1 MRKTGMLLFLALVVL
16 LPLSAEGGSEKAGAG
31 IKEVRV
37 AVATLPTTLDSPRA
51 ASNTCGRISF
61 NVFDALIFAD
71 PLDGYRLKPMLAESW
86 KRIDENTLEL
96 KLRKGVKFHSGDD
109 FTSEDAKY
117 SLERSLDPKNGF
129 ALARSAIATISRVE
143 APDPLTVR
151 IITKEPDPLLEYRI
165 SSNIWGAEILSKRY
179 TSSLSMDDFGFKA
192 VGTGPYKLVELSPSQ
207 VVLERFADFWG
218 PKPEADRIVF
228 KHIPEPAAMI
238 TALVNKEVDM
248 VSQIP
253 PDQVDVLE
261 KYKDLDV
268 KRVLI
273 NNIHVVFYNT
283 SYGAAE
289 GQKGPPGDEP
299 GDRQAAAR
307 RHAVERPQRGAPG
320 PPVRGLRRPLP
331 EGLAEAG
338 VQPRK
343 GEAPDPG
350 VELQGRGHH
359 LRDAADLLHQW
370 RPCRRGD
377 RGDVARR
384 SGLNAK
390 VKIDDKASIEQ
401 VRNWSN
407 TMRFPDPLGGL
418 WLLWGAESERQKGNN
433 RTWFD
438 APARFNELGKQME
451 KTMDRSAR
459 GKINAEMMKI
469 WEDEAPGTVYYY
481 PYETYGM
488 QKGIT
493 WTPYATLAMS
503 FRADNFSFGK

>member
-1 MRKTGMLLFLALVVL
+1 MLFLALAVL
-16 LPLSAEGGSEKAGAG
+16 LPLSAEGGTEKAGAR

-37 AVATLPTTLDSPRA
+37 AVATLPATMDSPRA

-86 KRIDENTLEL
+86 KRTDENTLEL

-109 FTSEDAKY
+109 FTSEDVKY

-129 ALARSAIATISRVE
+129 ALARSAIATISRIE
-143 APDPLTVR
+143 TPDPLTVR
-151 IITKEPDPLLEYRI
+151 IITKAPDPLLEYRI
-165 SSNIWGAEILSKRY
+165 SSNIWGAEMLSRRY

-207 VVLERFADFWG
+207 VVLERFEDFWG

-273 NNIHVVFYNT
+273 NNIHVVFYNS
-283 SYGAAE
+283 SYGPLKDKKVRQAMNLAIDRQLLVDTLWSGRNEVPRGHQYAAYGDLYQKDWPKPEYNPEKARRLIQESGYKGEVITYETRPTYYTNGAPAAE
-289 GQKGPPGDEP
+289 
-299 GDRQAAAR
+299 AI
-307 RHAVERPQRGAPG
+307 VEMW
-320 PPVRGLRRPLP
+320 
-331 EGLAEAG
+331 
-338 VQPRK
+338 RK
-343 GEAPDPG
+343 
-350 VELQGRGHH
+350 V
-359 LRDAADLLHQW
+359 
-370 RPCRRGD
+370 
-377 RGDVARR
+377 
-384 SGLNAK
+384 GLNAK

-503 FRADNFSFGK
+503 FRADNFSLGK